1 MLTSIDNEDWDPAY
15 GKKKCNSRD
24 AVTLLQQQPVKPYN
38 L

>member
-15 GKKKCNSRD
+15 GKKMQ
-24 AVTLLQQQPVKPYN
+24 LLWRCHATSTTASQA